1 MKRHIITIIALACV
15 VYAHAQ
21 SITLK
26 ECIERGLENS
36 YQIKMVNNDE
46 TQAANNDTWGNA
58 GAVPTVN
65 ATGTYSGAIRNNGG
79 HTHSLNSSI
88 RAEMTVFNGF
98 SILTSRS
105 KLEELHRAG
114 TIQTR
119 IAIEDYV
126 ASLASEY
133 YNMVRQAIHLKN
145 LDYAVALSKERLR
158 IVQAR
163 YDIGDNSRLDMQQ
176 AQVYFNADSASSL
189 KQHELVASANIRM
202 NKLMSN
208 SNLNEHILAADTSI
222 ILLEQ
227 LNYDDLLQNM
237 LETNADLLKA
247 ETNKT
252 IAQLD
257 KKSVVSRNYPYLKV
271 NAGYGLS
278 WNNTTSRHQ
287 YGPEFGATVGI
298 NLIDGTHRTKQ
309 RNANLEILNAE
320 LAVEELELELMANLE
335 DFWQAYQN
343 NLRLLALERQNLL
356 TAQDNYDIAYERYL
370 LGDLSGIEM
379 REAQKSLLD
388 AEESLLQVEYDTKIC
403 EISLLQISGK
413 ILDYIK

>member
-1 MKRHIITIIALACV
+1 MKRYVTIIIACAV
-15 VYAHAQ
+15 VFSGYSQ
-21 SITLK
+21 TVSLK

-36 YQIKMVNNDE
+36 YQIKMVNNNE
-46 TQAANNDTWGNA
+46 QKTANNDTWGNA
-58 GAVPTVN
+58 GGMPSVNVTSTYNGAV
-65 ATGTYSGAIRNNGG
+65 RNNGG
-79 HTHSLNSSI
+79 LTHSLNSAI

-98 SILTSRS
+98 SIMASRS

-126 ASLASEY
+126 ANLASEY

-145 LDYAVALSKERLR
+145 LDYAVTLSKERLR

-163 YDIGDNSRLDMQQ
+163 YNIGDNSRLDLQQ
-176 AQVYFNADSASSL
+176 AQVYFNADSANSL

-202 NKLMSN
+202 NRLMSN
-208 SNLNEHILAADTSI
+208 SNLNELIVAADTAI
-222 ILLEQ
+222 VLLDE
-227 LNYDDLLQNM
+227 LNYDTLLNSM
-237 LETNADLLKA
+237 LETNAELLKA
-247 ETNKT
+247 ETDRN
-252 IAQLD
+252 IAEYD

-271 NAGYGLS
+271 NAGFSHS
-278 WNNTTSRHQ
+278 WSSKSSASL
-287 YGPEFGATVGI
+287 GPDFGATLGI
-298 NLIDGTHRTKQ
+298 NLIDGKHRTQQ
-309 RNANLEILNAE
+309 RNATLDILNAE
-320 LAVEELELELMANLE
+320 LASDELELELRANLE

-343 NLRLLALERQNLL
+343 NLRLLALEQQNLF
-356 TAQDNYDIAYERYL
+356 TAQDNYEIAYERYL

-403 EISLLQISGK
+403 EISLLQISGMV
-413 ILDYIK
+413 LDYIR

>member
-1 MKRHIITIIALACV
+1 MKRYITTLIAVAAVLTS
-15 VYAHAQ
+15 YSQ
-21 SITLK
+21 TITLK
-26 ECIERGLENS
+26 ECIEKGMENS
-36 YQIKMVNNDE
+36 YQIKIVSNE
-46 TQAANNDTWGNA
+46 EQQAANNDTWGNA
-58 GAVPTVN
+58 GGMPSVN
-65 ATGTYSGAIRNNGG
+65 ATGSYSGSVRNNSSLS
-79 HTHSLNSSI
+79 HSTNASI
-88 RAEMTVFNGF
+88 RAEWTVFNGF
-98 SILTSRS
+98 SILASRN

-126 ASLASEY
+126 ATLASEY
-133 YNMVRQAIHLKN
+133 YNMVRQSIRLNN

-163 YDIGDNSRLDMQQ
+163 YNIGGNSRLDLQQ

-208 SNLNEHILAADTSI
+208 NNLNELIIAADTSI
-222 ILLEQ
+222 VLLEE
-227 LNYDDLLQNM
+227 LNYDTLLVNM
-237 LETNADLLKA
+237 LETNASLLRA
-247 ETNKT
+247 ESNKT
-252 IAQLD
+252 IAVLD

-271 NAGYGLS
+271 NAGYGHS
-278 WNNTTSRHQ
+278 WNSNTSNHSI
-287 YGPEFGATVGI
+287 GPDFGATIGI
-298 NLIDGTHRTKQ
+298 NLIDGKHRTQQ
-309 RNANLEILNAE
+309 RNATLDVLNSM
-320 LAVEELELELMANLE
+320 LAADELELELKANLE

-356 TAQDNYDIAYERYL
+356 TAEDNYEIAYERYL

-403 EISLLQISGK
+403 EISLLQISGLV
-413 ILDYIK
+413 LDYIK

>member
-1 MKRHIITIIALACV
+1 MKRYITTIMAIAITLCS
-15 VYAHAQ
+15 YSQ
-21 SITLK
+21 NITLK

-46 TQAANNDTWGNA
+46 TQAANNDSWGNA
-58 GAVPTVN
+58 GGMPSVN
-65 ATGTYSGAIRNNGG
+65 VTGSYNGSFRNNGG
-79 HTHSLNSSI
+79 LTHSTNAAI
-88 RAEMTVFNGF
+88 RAEWTVFNGF
-98 SILTSRS
+98 SILATRSR
-105 KLEELHRAG
+105 LEELHNIG

-126 ASLASEY
+126 ANLASEY
-133 YNMVRQAIHLKN
+133 YNMVRQSIHLKN

-163 YDIGDNSRLDMQQ
+163 YDIGDNSRLDLQQ

-189 KQHELVASANIRM
+189 KQHEMVATANIRM
-202 NKLMSN
+202 NRLMSN
-208 SNLNEHILAADTSI
+208 QNLRELIVAADTSI
-222 ILLEQ
+222 NLLEE
-227 LNYDDLLQNM
+227 LNYDTLLENM
-237 LETNADLLKA
+237 LKTNASLLKA

-252 IAQLD
+252 IAVLD
-257 KKSVVSRNYPYLKV
+257 KKNVVSRNYPYLKV
-271 NAGYGLS
+271 NAGYSHS
-278 WNNTTSRHQ
+278 WNSNSSSANI
-287 YGPEFGATVGI
+287 GPDFGATIGI
-298 NLIDGTHRTKQ
+298 NLLDGKHRTQQ
-309 RNANLEILNAE
+309 RNATLDILNAE
-320 LAVEELELELMANLE
+320 LAADELELELRANLE

-356 TAQDNYDIAYERYL
+356 TAEDNYEIAYERYL

-403 EISLLQISGK
+403 EISLLQISGMV
-413 ILDYIK
+413 LDYIK